1 MEQEKLVSL
10 VKGAQSGDAASFEE
24 LFEAFYNDV
33 YYFALKTVKEENLA
47 CDITQEAFIEIF
59 NTIQNLK
66 EPAAFAAW
74 MRRITYH
81 QCTRYFKKKKD
92 VLMVEDED
100 GNTMFDSLADDDA
113 SAIPSEML
121 EKEDFRKT
129 ILSMIDTL
137 SEEQRSAIFLYY
149 FDELSVA
156 QIAEIQGVSEGT
168 VKSRLNYARKAMK
181 KSVEEYE
188 EKTGTKLYGIS
199 VLGLFRFA
207 FSDKKPLSKAAAEKI
222 RKAALPKKAAAPA
235 SAAQAA
241 KSASAAG
248 RGALRQLPGI
258 VKGFAAVAAAVLV
271 GTGIYAGISAARNHQ
286 TPDMPAQEE
295 SSDKAEQNAPAV
307 SNTEAPT
314 ENEAVGAP
322 TIEELSAQQLFETIA
337 EYSAVS
343 PFHDSQTVSSDLNG
357 DASELTP
364 MQALYYA
371 VRLEWLLSERTT
383 SVFTFENGTDE
394 PLVYSEEEYYA
405 LTEVDW
411 QTLNEKY
418 KDGQCYMET
427 SGSIPAAEIDRVT
440 MRWFGRTY
448 DYKTA
453 DLGALYTY
461 NSGTNSID
469 YAEKKVY
476 GGAKGGGPYFTLSG
490 INIDSETMT
499 VSGTC
504 GIMTPGDDE
513 TIEAYGTVTLH
524 YTKGENGQYYYTAW
538 QSSLS

>member
-24 LFEAFYNDV
+24 LFETFYNDV
-33 YYFALKTVKEENLA
+33 YYFALKTVKEESLA

-66 EPAAFAAW
+66 EPAAFVAW

-92 VLMVEDED
+92 VLVDEDED

-113 SAIPSEML
+113 GAIPSEVL

-149 FDELSVA
+149 FDELSIA

-188 EKTGTKLYGIS
+188 EKTGTKLHGIS

-207 FSDKKPLSKAAAEKI
+207 FSDKKALSKAAAEKI
-222 RKAALPKKAAAPA
+222 RKAALPKNAAAPA
-235 SAAQAA
+235 SAAQAE
-241 KSASAAG
+241 KGASAAG
-248 RGALRQLPGI
+248 RGALRQMPGI

-271 GTGIYAGISAARNHQ
+271 GTGVYAGISAARNHQ
-286 TPDMPAQEE
+286 TPDTPAQEVP
-295 SSDKAEQNAPAV
+295 SDKTEQSTPVV
-307 SNTEAPT
+307 SDTEAPT

-343 PFHDSQTVSSDLNG
+343 PFHDSQTVSNDLNG
-357 DASELTP
+357 DVSELAP

-371 VRLEWLLSERTT
+371 VRLEWLLGERTT
-383 SVFTFENGTDE
+383 SFFSFENGTDE

-405 LTEVDW
+405 LTEADW

-427 SGSIPAAEIDRVT
+427 TGSIPLAEIDRVT
-440 MRWFGRTY
+440 MR
-448 DYKTA
+448 
-453 DLGALYTY
+453 
-461 NSGTNSID
+461 
-469 YAEKKVY
+469 
-476 GGAKGGGPYFTLSG
+476 
-490 INIDSETMT
+490 
-499 VSGTC
+499 
-504 GIMTPGDDE
+504 
-513 TIEAYGTVTLH
+513 
-524 YTKGENGQYYYTAW
+524 
-538 QSSLS
+538 

>member
-188 EKTGTKLYGIS
+188 EKTGTKLHGIS

-222 RKAALPKKAAAPA
+222 RKAALPKNAAAPA
-235 SAAQAA
+235 SVAQAA
-241 KSASAAG
+241 KGASAG

-271 GTGIYAGISAARNHQ
+271 GTGIYAGISASRNHQ
-286 TPDMPAQEE
+286 TPDIPAQEE

-307 SNTEAPT
+307 NDTEAPT

-371 VRLEWLLSERTT
+371 VRLEWLLSERTI

-405 LTEVDW
+405 LTEADW

-524 YTKGENGQYYYTAW
+524 YTKGENGQYYYTTW
-538 QSSLS
+538 QTSLS

>member
-1 MEQEKLVSL
+1 MEQEKLVSH

-66 EPAAFAAW
+66 EPAAFVAW

-188 EKTGTKLYGIS
+188 EKTGTKLHGIS

-207 FSDKKPLSKAAAEKI
+207 FSDKKPLSKAAAEKSVKRRS
-222 RKAALPKKAAAPA
+222 RKKQRLPHLPRKRQKAPPPPGAAPCGSCPVLLRGLPPWRLLFW
-235 SAAQAA
+235 SARA
-241 KSASAAG
+241 
-248 RGALRQLPGI
+248 
-258 VKGFAAVAAAVLV
+258 
-271 GTGIYAGISAARNHQ
+271 
-286 TPDMPAQEE
+286 
-295 SSDKAEQNAPAV
+295 
-307 SNTEAPT
+307 
-314 ENEAVGAP
+314 
-322 TIEELSAQQLFETIA
+322 
-337 EYSAVS
+337 
-343 PFHDSQTVSSDLNG
+343 
-357 DASELTP
+357 
-364 MQALYYA
+364 
-371 VRLEWLLSERTT
+371 
-383 SVFTFENGTDE
+383 
-394 PLVYSEEEYYA
+394 
-405 LTEVDW
+405 
-411 QTLNEKY
+411 
-418 KDGQCYMET
+418 YMR
-427 SGSIPAAEIDRVT
+427 A
-440 MRWFGRTY
+440 
-448 DYKTA
+448 
-453 DLGALYTY
+453 
-461 NSGTNSID
+461 
-469 YAEKKVY
+469 
-476 GGAKGGGPYFTLSG
+476 
-490 INIDSETMT
+490 
-499 VSGTC
+499 
-504 GIMTPGDDE
+504 
-513 TIEAYGTVTLH
+513 
-524 YTKGENGQYYYTAW
+524 
-538 QSSLS
+538 